1 MTRIRRL
8 WVVVVLAAAV
18 VCAGSGC
25 TVIPVSGPYTMND
38 AAGAD
43 PLTKPFQR
51 LIATS
56 PQPGWGIEQ
65 TISGLQAA
73 MAAYADDPTVL
84 PQYLTADALKGWTP
98 SGAVTVLDDRLQVD
112 LPEQDGAASAQRVT
126 LKAKQVARI
135 EEDGTYV
142 PQSGNWGRPFDLVKV
157 KEGGYRVSGLPD
169 GLILTRSDVERAYR
183 PTKLYYLNGSTQDR
197 LVVDNV
203 RLRLKPAET
212 YAKVILERLLKQ
224 PSGALV
230 GAATTAFPPGTKV
243 ESVRSAEDES
253 VVINLSGPLDLLDLS
268 GEDALM
274 AQIRYSLNNNDVA
287 KGRSISVLVDG
298 EPYTS
303 HHPNTD
309 DQRWLDNSGN
319 SAYYVSNGAVHY
331 LTKDGPGGA
340 VAGPAGE
347 RRQGYSDFAISKKG
361 AYVAARTSTGISVA
375 PLAQG
380 GQWQEVIQGTDLTPP
395 SWHRDGSLWT
405 FDRKNRAV
413 LRYDPAAK
421 RGPETVS
428 APGVEKLDVTNLRV
442 ARDGV
447 RVVVTTGKNTVWLG
461 ALTVMGGLELSN
473 LRSLTTTE
481 AGDEIRDAAWRD
493 DEHLLVLVQTKAGQI
508 LNEIDVGDG
517 AVAEIPLKD
526 PLQALAAL
534 NERVLAESEPEKK
547 GPGAKLLELNEDQ
560 SWTSKIDSDVETPL
574 FPLG

>member
-8 WVVVVLAAAV
+8 WAVVVLAAAV

-51 LIATS
+51 MIATL
-56 PQPGWGIEQ
+56 PQPGWGIEP
-65 TISGLQAA
+65 TIRGLQAA

-98 SGAVTVLDDRLQVD
+98 SGAVTVLDDHLQVD
-112 LPEQDGAASAQRVT
+112 LPEEDGAASAQRVT

-287 KGRSISVLVDG
+287 KGRSISVLLDG

-319 SAYYVSNGAVHY
+319 SAYYVSDGAVHY
-331 LTKDGPGGA
+331 LAKDGPGGA

-347 RRQGYSDFAISKKG
+347 KRQGYSDFAISKKG
-361 AYVAARTSTGISVA
+361 AYVAARTSTGISAA
-375 PLAQG
+375 PSRR
-380 GQWQEVIQGTDLTPP
+380 E
-395 SWHRDGSLWT
+395 GSG
-405 FDRKNRAV
+405 RRSSRA
-413 LRYDPAAK
+413 P
-421 RGPETVS
+421 T
-428 APGVEKLDVTNLRV
+428 
-442 ARDGV
+442 
-447 RVVVTTGKNTVWLG
+447 
-461 ALTVMGGLELSN
+461 
-473 LRSLTTTE
+473 
-481 AGDEIRDAAWRD
+481 
-493 DEHLLVLVQTKAGQI
+493 
-508 LNEIDVGDG
+508 
-517 AVAEIPLKD
+517 
-526 PLQALAAL
+526 
-534 NERVLAESEPEKK
+534 
-547 GPGAKLLELNEDQ
+547 
-560 SWTSKIDSDVETPL
+560 
-574 FPLG
+574 